1 MLASQMKSSL
11 NLKTLLIFLVIFLA
25 GCGKLFGFGQV
36 IEYDTD
42 IIIDETLEIPPDT
55 INTTMND
62 SILFTQTET
71 YIEGPSQLECYV
83 VTTEGNKACEGFWTG
98 N

>member
-1 MLASQMKSSL
+1 MKLISSL

-25 GCGKLFGFGQV
+25 GCGKLFGYGQV
-36 IEYDTD
+36 IEHDTG
-42 IIIDETLEIPPDT
+42 ITIDESLEIPPDV

-71 YIEGPSQLECYV
+71 YIAGPSNLECYV
-83 VTTEGNKACEGFWTG
+83 VTPEGNKGCEGFWTG

>member
-71 YIEGPSQLECYV
+71 YIVGPSQLECYV

>member
-1 MLASQMKSSL
+1 MKSSL

-42 IIIDETLEIPPDT
+42 IVIDETLEIPPDT

-71 YIEGPSQLECYV
+71 YLIGPSHLECYV
-83 VTTEGNKACEGFWTG
+83 VTSEGNKGCEGFWTG

>member
-1 MLASQMKSSL
+1 MKSSL

-71 YIEGPSQLECYV
+71 YIVGPSQLECYV